1 MISSGIHSKEA
12 TGSFKDS
19 NDSLKDSLKDSPN
32 AYLQDPCGSG
42 WVFLDVDGMSM
53 GSIRFLEGRKSSCAR
68 CPRAGLAFIHEDKYL
83 PVWIHPSQLLVDF
96 GFLFGFFLEV
106 VN

>member
-1 MISSGIHSKEA
+1 MRRILLWIPPVILFRIPGVFNC
-12 TGSFKDS
+12 G
-19 NDSLKDSLKDSPN
+19 
-32 AYLQDPCGSG
+32 CGSG
-42 WVFLDVDGMSM
+42 LVFLDVDGMSM
-53 GSIRFLEGRKSSCAR
+53 GSSRFLEGRKSSCAR